1 VESVLAIWRRAA
13 ARRSAPFAGALAAA
27 FAVAPIG
34 ATMLDPVVYAIALA
48 LGALSVGL
56 MERGEGTFAPSF
68 LFLLSAALLR
78 HGVGGASAGVGVVTL
93 LPVTATALHGTRRQ
107 LALVI
112 AGVAAYFVVPV
123 VLVGG
128 EQYPASGLRSG
139 ALFVVVGAMI
149 GYTVQRL
156 VAQVRDRVAEARQRG
171 NALEDLAFTDALTG
185 LGNRRAW
192 ESWLD
197 AAMSASRAD
206 GQPVCVAILD
216 LDHFKAFNDT
226 HGHPAGDALLAGAAV
241 SWRRELRPTDILAR
255 YGGEEFAAVL
265 PACSL
270 EGAKVVVERIRAAT
284 PAGQT
289 VSAGIA
295 QWDGGEDGEAL
306 VTRADAA
313 LYAAKAA
320 GRDRALAAAA

>member
-1 VESVLAIWRRAA
+1 MLRRAA
-13 ARRSAPFAGALAAA
+13 ARRSAPFAGALLAA
-27 FAVAPIG
+27 FLVAPIG
-34 ATMLDPVVYAIALA
+34 SALDPLLYGAAIVVGAVSIA
-48 LGALSVGL
+48 L
-56 MERGEGTFAPSF
+56 MERHDRTLAPSF
-68 LFLLSAALLR
+68 LFLLAAAFLR
-78 HGVGGASAGVGVVTL
+78 HSFGGANAGVTVVTL
-93 LPVTATALHGTRRQ
+93 VPVTVTALHGTRRQ
-107 LALVI
+107 LAPII
-112 AGVAAYFVVPV
+112 AGVAASFVLPV
-123 VLVGG
+123 VLIGG
-128 EQYPASGLRSG
+128 EQYPAAGLRSG
-139 ALFVVVGAMI
+139 ALYVVVGAMI
-149 GYTVQRL
+149 GYTVHGL
-156 VAQVRDRVAEARQRG
+156 VAQVRDRVVEARLRG

-192 ESWLD
+192 ETWLD
-197 AAMSASRAD
+197 AAMSAARTE
-206 GQPVCVAILD
+206 GEPLCVAILD
-216 LDHFKAFNDT
+216 LDHFKAYNDAN
-226 HGHPAGDALLAGAAV
+226 GHPAGDALLAGAAV
-241 SWRRELRPTDILAR
+241 LWRRELRPTDILAR

>member
-1 VESVLAIWRRAA
+1 
-13 ARRSAPFAGALAAA
+13 
-27 FAVAPIG
+27 
-34 ATMLDPVVYAIALA
+34 
-48 LGALSVGL
+48 
-56 MERGEGTFAPSF
+56 
-68 LFLLSAALLR
+68 
-78 HGVGGASAGVGVVTL
+78 
-93 LPVTATALHGTRRQ
+93 
-107 LALVI
+107 
-112 AGVAAYFVVPV
+112 V
-123 VLVGG
+123 VLIGG

-139 ALFVVVGAMI
+139 ALYVIVGAMI

-156 VAQVRDRVAEARQRG
+156 VAQVRDRVIEAKRRG

-192 ESWLD
+192 ETWLD
-197 AAMSASRAD
+197 AALGAARAD
-206 GQPVCVAILD
+206 GEPLCVAILD

-295 QWDGGEDGEAL
+295 QWDGAEDGEAL

-313 LYAAKAA
+313 LYAAKTA